1 MPDGSH
7 RWGVLNLTRPKKALS
22 PSTDGSSSLHSRTRP
37 GNHVSE
43 IGRAKDLFLET
54 LEGAEVD
61 PASDRHCSEINLVS
75 FGHELGLGFGIL
87 QI

>member
-1 MPDGSH
+1 M
-7 RWGVLNLTRPKKALS
+7 
-22 PSTDGSSSLHSRTRP
+22 
-37 GNHVSE
+37 SE